1 MISARQER
9 QALLGAPGR
18 QYTQILTAGSLL
30 WCAGRPETMIEQID
44 RIIVTSRLPG
54 VRIGVIPPRRPATVF
69 PLNGFDVYDRRAVI
83 VGTVATTAILT
94 EPADVDLH
102 LEMLDA
108 LARLADYDDAARAT
122 LATVRDTYR
131 AG

>member
-54 VRIGVIPPRRPATVF
+54 VSIGVIPPRRPTTVF
-69 PLNGFDVYDRRAVI
+69 I
-83 VGTVATTAILT
+83 
-94 EPADVDLH
+94 
-102 LEMLDA
+102 LDA
-108 LARLADYDDAARAT
+108 LARLADYDAAARAT
-122 LATVRDTYR
+122 LAAVRDTYR